1 MTSFHQYLV
10 RRFVASV
17 VTLLGVSLIV
27 FFMLRALPGDP
38 ARVIAG
44 LLATEEDIAR
54 IRTDLGFDRPLHVQY
69 AIFVSRLARGNLGV
83 SARTS
88 QPVVQELQPRLASTL
103 RLALVSAALAAALGI
118 LAGTLAAT
126 RPYSGFDYVLSL
138 ATLFGVSMPVY
149 WLGLMLIIV
158 FAIHLNWLP
167 AAGSEGPESMI
178 LPALTLAAFS
188 VALIAR
194 MTRSSMLEV
203 LRQDFVRTARAKG
216 LGERLIVARH
226 ALKNALIPIITVI
239 GLQFGALLGG
249 AVLTE
254 SVFGWPGMG
263 QLLVESIFSR
273 DYPMVQGIVIVFSGL
288 FILTNLVVDLCY
300 AVIDPRIHYG

>member
-69 AIFVSRLARGNLGV
+69 AIFVGRLARGNLGV